1 MGKSLKGKTLRILTE
16 DTPPSA
22 TARQSVADEFT
33 ALTGIKIIWIS
44 EPLHKVYARA
54 SIDVAQQS
62 GHHDIFYI
70 DYSWL
75 ARFAKDLE
83 PIQPWLDRS
92 DLAYPDWE
100 FEDFMEPLRRHLGMV
115 DGELVA
121 VPYDIPIFMGAYRK
135 DVLKSL
141 GLKPP
146 TNLEEWKDVCKI
158 VTEETEPK
166 IHGMTAQWKAGHLSV
181 YINMTAWL
189 WGNGGSLFN
198 ADGTP
203 AIADEAGLAG
213 HNYMKNLSPSVAPG
227 ATTWDWNGE
236 WKCFARGEA
245 ALFAA
250 GAEFFPLLMILSS
263 LKSSVLP
270 SQCQCQRLTS

>member
-1 MGKSLKGKTLRILTE
+1 
-16 DTPPSA
+16 
-22 TARQSVADEFT
+22 
-33 ALTGIKIIWIS
+33 
-44 EPLHKVYARA
+44 
-54 SIDVAQQS
+54 
-62 GHHDIFYI
+62 
-70 DYSWL
+70 
-75 ARFAKDLE
+75 
-83 PIQPWLDRS
+83 
-92 DLAYPDWE
+92 
-100 FEDFMEPLRRHLGMV
+100 MEPLRRHLGMV

-213 HNYMKNLSPSVAPG
+213 LNYMKNLSPYVAPG
-227 ATTWDWNGE
+227 AMTWDWNGE
-236 WKCFARGEA
+236 WKCFSRGEA